1 MAKRA
6 TDPGFESKLCSFFFL
21 VFGLALIL
29 PGAFSWAI
37 RTVLMLGCCQSCNW
51 MQQPL
56 ESDSVL
62 PSNRQMLLYS
72 QEVEGDYNP
81 CEEDLFVL

>member
-1 MAKRA
+1 
-6 TDPGFESKLCSFFFL
+6 
-21 VFGLALIL
+21 
-29 PGAFSWAI
+29 
-37 RTVLMLGCCQSCNW
+37 MLGCCQSYNW